1 MAKIKRK
8 SVSQVKE
15 TARTARAYAA
25 DPNRFNN
32 SEYVLK
38 ETAMNLARG
47 RKKGIEK
54 VPLIGTR
61 YATRTEEKA
70 ARMMQKQRAA
80 ETTRTANRAE
90 FVTKKAM
97 AKAEKAKTTRALTGK
112 ASKPTRKVTK
122 RSENLAKKKKK

>member
-54 VPLIGTR
+54 IPLIGTR
-61 YATRTEEKA
+61 YANQAELKA

-90 FVTKKAM
+90 FVTKKAK
-97 AKAEKAKTTRALTGK
+97 ARAEKAKTTRALTGGARK
-112 ASKPTRKVTK
+112 AAPK
-122 RSENLAKKKKK
+122 AKKKK

>member
-32 SEYVLK
+32 SEWVMQ

-47 RKKGIEK
+47 RKKGFDKI
-54 VPLIGTR
+54 PLIGTR
-61 YATRTEEKA
+61 YPNESESKA

-90 FVTKKAM
+90 SVTKRAA
-97 AKAEKAKTTRALTGK
+97 AKAAKARTTRALTGGSKK
-112 ASKPTRKVTK
+112 AAPK
-122 RSENLAKKKKK
+122 AKKKK

>member
-1 MAKIKRK
+1 MAKVKRK

-25 DPNRFNN
+25 DKNKYNN
-32 SEYVLK
+32 SEWVLQD
-38 ETAMNLARG
+38 TAMNLARG
-47 RKKGIEK
+47 PRKGIEK

-61 YATRTEEKA
+61 YANKSESKA

-90 FVTKKAM
+90 FVTKKAA
-97 AKAEKAKTTRALTGK
+97 AKAQKAKTTRALTGGARK
-112 ASKPTRKVTK
+112 AAP
-122 RSENLAKKKKK
+122 KKGKK